1 MKNHQIM
8 NQTENYNV
16 QLLTEKEYHNINA
29 GQYCWGCAVGRWIR
43 NAVNAYADRG
53 VHTQYGL

>member
-1 MKNHQIM
+1 M